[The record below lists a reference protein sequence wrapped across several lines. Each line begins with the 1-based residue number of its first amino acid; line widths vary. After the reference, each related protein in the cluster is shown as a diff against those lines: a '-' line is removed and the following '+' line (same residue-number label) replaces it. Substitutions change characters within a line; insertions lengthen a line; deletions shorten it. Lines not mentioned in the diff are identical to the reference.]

1 MHTVTFF
8 PALWAAPPWTQAAEG
23 AEEDGEDEVDEE
35 AAAAAAAAG
44 TISNP
49 ITISSRVVMAAM
61 GEIPRGDTNRITSE
75 G

>member
-8 PALWAAPPWTQAAEG
+8 PALWAAPPWTQGAEG

-35 AAAAAAAAG
+35 AAAAAAAAA
-44 TISNP
+44 INP
-49 ITISSRVVMAAM
+49 ITISSRVDLAAM
-61 GEIPRGDTNRITSE
+61 GEIPKGGTNRITSE

>member
-35 AAAAAAAAG
+35 AAAAAAAAA
-44 TISNP
+44 INP